1 MYIINRRKRFVVGI
15 SLVLLILVAVSC
27 APAAT
32 PTLAPTEVPATAAPA
47 ATATVAAPVEAAATA
62 APAATATVAVAATET
77 AMPSGPTLP
86 ATNITPTLL
95 AAVPETADGL
105 QVISPEEL
113 KAMIEG
119 GADIAIA
126 DAQPAEAYAMGH
138 VTGAVNVPW
147 DMQIMSAGGLPM
159 DKLVVVYC
167 ACPPDDPPSATDAGD
182 VAMQLITRF
191 GYKKIAVLDGGWVR
205 WQGFGF
211 PTEKGQ

>member
-1 MYIINRRKRFVVGI
+1 
-15 SLVLLILVAVSC
+15 
-27 APAAT
+27 
-32 PTLAPTEVPATAAPA
+32 
-47 ATATVAAPVEAAATA
+47 
-62 APAATATVAVAATET
+62 
-77 AMPSGPTLP
+77 
-86 ATNITPTLL
+86 
-95 AAVPETADGL
+95 VPETADGL